1 MNPELKKILLIQ
13 LRNRFILL
21 VAGIVLIS
29 AGWKKSGWPANVM
42 VIGGAILALFAF
54 MAILGLLLTWH
65 EIRKKIKEEET
76 GIIQPDSYINWPPWF
91 NRGAWLVIYMLLFI
105 GISFGSSKHENDFGG
120 VGFLIHSL
128 VAGLLTG
135 FGVFHLLS
143 LYFVSWNDHKN
154 KRIEIGFYIV
164 LVTVFL
170 FVSLGPVVNEYWA
183 RSSSECKNYVIES
196 SYRQRRLK
204 EKYIRI
210 RIEDRTERFE
220 PSPAILRRLNPGDS
234 LITLCIK
241 KGALGYKFV
250 YEFRIPEKTKTD
262 PGNR

>member
-1 MNPELKKILLIQ
+1 MNPELKKKLLIQ

-170 FVSLGPVVNEYWA
+170 FVSLGPVVNE
-183 RSSSECKNYVIES
+183 S

>member
-1 MNPELKKILLIQ
+1 
-13 LRNRFILL
+13 
-21 VAGIVLIS
+21 
-29 AGWKKSGWPANVM
+29 M

-65 EIRKKIKEEET
+65 EIRKKIKEDET

-105 GISFGSSKHENDFGG
+105 GISFGASKHENDFGG
-120 VGFLIHSL
+120 LGFLIHSL

-164 LVTVFL
+164 LITVFL

-250 YEFRIPEKTKTD
+250 DEFRIPEKTKID
-262 PGNR
+262 PDNP